1 MKYAVRAKIFL
12 AVTVIALLS
21 LSAAF
26 LIKNPGFI
34 SAAPRSTKP
43 NIKLDQAEVV
53 IDGFKFARND
63 GLGENWELTARTAT
77 MKKDTGQ
84 ARLTDLEAV
93 YNAKNGTVLTLTAD
107 NGTYNSKTKRM
118 KAVGKGKEVVI
129 TSNSGY
135 RMTSPSLAWDG
146 IKKELTTKD
155 EVTLSGKDIKIE
167 GKGMIAR
174 SDLQEVRITNGV
186 KTIFTQSR

>member
-12 AVTVIALLS
+12 ALTVITLLS
-21 LSAAF
+21 VSAAF
-26 LIKNPGFI
+26 LIRNPGLI
-34 SAAPRSTKP
+34 SAAPKKIKP
-43 NIKLDQAEVV
+43 DVNLDKAEVV

-63 GLGENWELTARTAT
+63 GVGENWQLTAKRAT
-77 MKKDTGQ
+77 MKKSTGK

-107 NGTYNSKTKRM
+107 KGTYDSKTKRM
-118 KAVGKGKEVVI
+118 KAVGDGKDVVI
-129 TSNSGY
+129 TSNNGY

-146 IKKELTTKD
+146 VERELTTKD
-155 EVTLSGKDIKIE
+155 EVTLSGRNIKIE
-167 GKGMIAR
+167 GKGMVAR

-186 KTIFTQSR
+186 KTIFTPSK

>member
-1 MKYAVRAKIFL
+1 MKYAARAKIFL
-12 AVTVIALLS
+12 ALTVITLLS
-21 LSAAF
+21 VSAAF
-26 LIKNPGFI
+26 LVKNPGLI
-34 SAAPRSTKP
+34 SAAPKKIKP
-43 NIKLDQAEVV
+43 NVNLDQAEVV

-63 GLGENWELTARTAT
+63 GAGENWELTAREAT
-77 MKKDTGQ
+77 MKKSTGK

-107 NGTYNSKTKRM
+107 KGTYDSRTKRM
-118 KAVGKGKEVVI
+118 KAVGNGRDVVI
-129 TSNSGY
+129 TSNNGY

-146 IKKELTTKD
+146 VEKELTTKD
-155 EVTLSGKDIKIE
+155 EVVLSGKNIKIE
-167 GKGMIAR
+167 GKGMVAR

>member
-1 MKYAVRAKIFL
+1 MKYAARAKIFL
-12 AVTVIALLS
+12 AVTVITLLS

-26 LIKNPGFI
+26 LVKNPGLI
-34 SAAPRSTKP
+34 SAAPKKIKP
-43 NIKLDQAEVV
+43 NVNLDKALVV

-63 GLGENWELTARTAT
+63 GTGENWELTAKRAT
-77 MKKDTGQ
+77 MKKSTGK

-107 NGTYNSKTKRM
+107 EGTYDSKTKRM
-118 KAVGKGKEVVI
+118 KAVGNGKDVVI
-129 TSNSGY
+129 TSNNGY

-146 IKKELTTKD
+146 VVKELTTKD
-155 EVTLSGKDIKIE
+155 EVTLSGRNIKIE

-186 KTIFTQSR
+186 KTIFTGSR

>member
-1 MKYAVRAKIFL
+1 MKYAARAKIFL
-12 AVTVIALLS
+12 ALTVITLLS

-26 LIKNPGFI
+26 LIRNPGLI
-34 SAAPRSTKP
+34 SAAPKKIKP
-43 NIKLDQAEVV
+43 NVNLDQAEVV

-63 GLGENWELTARTAT
+63 GTGENWELTAKEAT
-77 MKKDTGQ
+77 MKKSTGK
-84 ARLTDLEAV
+84 ARLTDLQAV
-93 YNAKNGTVLTLTAD
+93 YNSKNGTVLTLTAD
-107 NGTYNSKTKRM
+107 NGTYDSKTKRM
-118 KAVGKGKEVVI
+118 KAVGNGKDVVI
-129 TSNSGY
+129 TSNNGY

-146 IKKELTTKD
+146 VKKELTTKD